1 MTRPTARQPA
11 RNLARI
17 GAHLAGALLCLSS
30 LSAQAD
36 DIMETVHLVV
46 TGGPNAGT
54 WDAQSD
60 KGGCSQ
66 GLTGPGSWGNQ
77 LSQPKEKD
85 PAKFNSL
92 QLIVP
97 DGKKA
102 AAGGKEFFILFRFGP
117 LIAKNTEYTIETRP
131 TEAKKKGSGVVTVDD
146 KGATA
151 KVSFNVTSGE
161 GYKFEGTI
169 DCKSVIR
176 GGK

>member
-1 MTRPTARQPA
+1 MKPYITRLTIRSITGVAAALLSLGTVTAR
-11 RNLARI
+11 
-17 GAHLAGALLCLSS
+17 
-30 LSAQAD
+30 AD
-36 DIMETVHLVV
+36 AVVETVHFVV

-54 WDAQSD
+54 WDASSE
-60 KGGCSQ
+60 KGGCSA

-92 QLIVP
+92 QLIIP
-97 DGKKA
+97 DAKKA
-102 AAGGKEFFILFRFGP
+102 ASGSKEFFILFRFGP

-146 KGATA
+146 KSATA
-151 KVSFNVTSGE
+151 KVSFNVTSAE

-169 DCKSVIR
+169 DCKSVTR
-176 GGK
+176 GE